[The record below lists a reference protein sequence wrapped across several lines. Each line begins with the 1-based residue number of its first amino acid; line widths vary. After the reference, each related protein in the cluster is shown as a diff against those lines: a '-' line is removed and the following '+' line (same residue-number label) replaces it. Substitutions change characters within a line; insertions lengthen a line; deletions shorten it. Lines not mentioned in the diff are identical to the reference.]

1 MNKRR
6 KCAVISLTGQGVAWF
21 YPVKVSTSRRERT
34 DGEDGVLTLA
44 NARNITGTRCEENIT
59 RK

>member
-1 MNKRR
+1 
-6 KCAVISLTGQGVAWF
+6 VISLTGQGVAWF
-21 YPVKVSTSRRERT
+21 YPVKVSASRREKI
-34 DGEDGVLTLA
+34 DDEHDVLTLA